1 MFLCALLKTNGSKI
15 ALIVWSLSSMDGML
29 MIYLY
34 FFPSL
39 DQAEKFK
46 KYLSSKHPNINFS
59 LQKKNHGRLSF
70 LYINMFCEKW
80 KFVTNVYR
88 KKTFS
93 GIYTNFIN
101 FIPENYKTGLAKSL
115 LFRCFKLCSDFVK
128 FHHKINIL
136 KSILHKKSYPRDFV
150 DKCIKEIL
158 DRVLLRNV
166 VVSTVPKKD
175 LMIVLPYLAKFFTS
189 NSN

>member
-1 MFLCALLKTNGSKI
+1 MFIGKRPSVVFILISSASYLKTIKP
-15 ALIVWSLSSMDGML
+15 VWLSHCCSDA
-29 MIYLY
+29 
-34 FFPSL
+34 S
-39 DQAEKFK
+39 
-46 KYLSSKHPNINFS
+46 NF
-59 LQKKNHGRLSF
+59 
-70 LYINMFCEKW
+70 
-80 KFVTNVYR
+80 
-88 KKTFS
+88 
-93 GIYTNFIN
+93 
-101 FIPENYKTGLAKSL
+101 
-115 LFRCFKLCSDFVK
+115 SDFVK

-175 LMIVLPYLAKFFTS
+175 LMIVQPYLAKFVTS